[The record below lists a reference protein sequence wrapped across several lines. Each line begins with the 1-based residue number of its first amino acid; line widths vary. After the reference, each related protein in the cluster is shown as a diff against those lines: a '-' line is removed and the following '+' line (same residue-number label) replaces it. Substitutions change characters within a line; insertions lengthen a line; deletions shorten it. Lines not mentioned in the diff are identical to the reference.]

1 MGAQRA
7 ERRISRMG
15 AKAIRGGAGKG
26 TRESGRMKLVLLG
39 KGGQVG
45 WELQRSL
52 APLGELVA
60 LDFDS
65 TDFNADF
72 SRPEQ
77 LAETVLKVRPD
88 VIVNAA
94 AHTAVDK
101 AESEPDFA
109 RRLNATSPG
118 IVAE

>member
-7 ERRISRMG
+7 KRCVPRMG
-15 AKAIRGGAGKG
+15 RKAIRHDKG
-26 TRESGRMKLVLLG
+26 DRMKLLLLG

-109 RRLNATSPG
+109 RKLNATSPG
-118 IVAE
+118 VV